1 MDVDA
6 DTRRTD
12 GAHPDASTSA
22 ELELRA
28 AAVVLGISAEALR
41 KRVSRGTIPA
51 RKVAGVWM
59 VSVDPDGRMATP
71 SRTDIRTHPNGTPG
85 HASVRPRP
93 STPAI
98 NPADYARA
106 QERISGLEAQ
116 LAQAQA
122 DRDRWHELATASQET
137 YLRDMAAMREL
148 VAREQHIALRATTS
162 PDAWTDNG
170 RTDADVTADGQIA
183 TVHEAAPAPE
193 RRPGNDDPDKL
204 STDTLPAT
212 WRRLWRR
219 MIGGS

>member
-1 MDVDA
+1 MDA
-6 DTRRTD
+6 DADNQSTD
-12 GAHPDASTSA
+12 GQHPDTSTPA

-28 AAVVLGISAEALR
+28 AAVVLGISPEALR

-59 VSVDPDGRMATP
+59 VALDPDGRTAAAA
-71 SRTDIRTHPNGTPG
+71 RTDIRTAHNGTPG
-85 HASVRPRP
+85 HAAGRTRL

-98 NPADYARA
+98 DPSDYARA

-116 LAQAQA
+116 LSQAQA
-122 DRDRWHELATASQET
+122 DRDRWHEQARTAQET

-170 RTDADVTADGQIA
+170 RTSPDVTADGHEA
-183 TVHEAAPAPE
+183 TVHDATLEEEPPAE
-193 RRPGNDDPDKL
+193 RDPLGDGL
-204 STDTLPAT
+204 RRW
-212 WRRLWRR
+212 WRRRT
-219 MIGGS
+219 GGG